1 MCTLCTLICV
11 DKACIEQTACAPFSS
26 SLMNSSLLLL
36 FFSLLSWLRADSEI
50 SSFREFWKLRFL
62 LWLQKYHSS
71 PSSSAFC
78 IVLPSLVH
86 ATTRKTNEAR
96 CSTVIWSLS
105 RTKAG
110 LAIEIPWT
118 NFQSLWENSMGD
130 TTLGIS
136 PGYNSDAIHPPV
148 FVTRPE
154 RKI

>member
-1 MCTLCTLICV
+1 MCSFFFFF
-11 DKACIEQTACAPFSS
+11 DEFFSS
-26 SLMNSSLLLL
+26 PSFFFPSFMTQGRQRNFLLSRILKTSFSSLAASPCL
-36 FFSLLSWLRADSEI
+36 E
-50 SSFREFWKLRFL
+50 
-62 LWLQKYHSS
+62 KYHSS

-110 LAIEIPWT
+110 LAIEIPWM